1 MPADKGPNFVLRGAL
16 LALRSPE
23 KQNRRG
29 GTGSAGNFGQEVD
42 RGPSA
47 VHHAP
52 LMALTVVVRS
62 GDLKSQATITF
73 DAPRIVIGRGDGCEI
88 RLPDPSVSHRHASI
102 RQRGSDYVVVDEGS
116 SNGTF
121 VGPVRLSPQAPRVV
135 RSGDL
140 IRVGRIWL
148 ELTTAQ
154 VLPTP
159 NQSLVTKEIALAL
172 VASSLSA
179 DGELSAPRLF
189 VTAGPDIGKELLL
202 SEFDRVYGIGR
213 APNADLVL
221 TDDDASRRHVEIT
234 RRGTQIF
241 VRDLGSKNGAQLDGI
256 RLEPKR
262 DTAWPPHAKLA
273 LGASEFAFED
283 PVLAALSEIEAGRDE
298 QMQAGDSIDP
308 PNVAPSEAL
317 PNGAA
322 QAPPIGTGDAAPI
335 AQVPTRAA
343 KPVKKT
349 QGFRAVDAA
358 VAVLAL
364 IVIGLSI
371 LGLTWLFRGN

>member
-1 MPADKGPNFVLRGAL
+1 
-16 LALRSPE
+16 
-23 KQNRRG
+23 
-29 GTGSAGNFGQEVD
+29 
-42 RGPSA
+42 
-47 VHHAP
+47 
-52 LMALTVVVRS
+52 MALTVVVRS

-102 RQRGSDYVVVDEGS
+102 RQRGTDYVVVDEGS

-154 VLPTP
+154 VMPTQ
-159 NQSLVTKEIALAL
+159 NQSLATKEIALAL
-172 VASSLSA
+172 VASSLA
-179 DGELSAPRLF
+179 AEGELAAPRLF
-189 VTAGPDIGKELLL
+189 VTAGPDAGKELLL
-202 SEFDRVYGIGR
+202 SDFDRAYGIGR

-221 TDDDASRRHVEIT
+221 TDEDSSRRHVEVT
-234 RRGTQIF
+234 RRGTQIL
-241 VRDLGSKNGAQLDGI
+241 VRDLGSKNGATLSGVRLD
-256 RLEPKR
+256 PKR
-262 DTAWPPHAKLA
+262 DTPWPPQAVLA
-273 LGASEFAFED
+273 LGSSQFSFED

-298 QMQAGDSIDP
+298 QMQDGDSIDP
-308 PNVAPSEAL
+308 PNVGPGDVPPSATHTH
-317 PNGAA
+317 A
-322 QAPPIGTGDAAPI
+322 TGPTDAAPM
-335 AQVPTRAA
+335 AEMPTRAP
-343 KPVKKT
+343 KPAKKT
-349 QGFRAVDAA
+349 HGFRAVDAI

-371 LGLTWLFRGN
+371 VGLTWLFRSN

>member
-1 MPADKGPNFVLRGAL
+1 MPTARASAL
-16 LALRSPE
+16 PIFR
-23 KQNRRG
+23 
-29 GTGSAGNFGQEVD
+29 QEVD
-42 RGPSA
+42 TGPSA

-102 RQRGSDYVVVDEGS
+102 RQRGTDYVVVDEGS

-154 VLPTP
+154 VLPTQ
-159 NQSLVTKEIALAL
+159 NQGQVTKEIALAL
-172 VASSLSA
+172 VASSLA
-179 DGELSAPRLF
+179 AGGEPSAPRLF
-189 VTAGPDIGKELLL
+189 VTAGPDEGKELLL
-202 SEFDRVYGIGR
+202 TEFDRAYSIGR

-221 TDDDASRRHVEIT
+221 SDEDASRRHVEVT
-234 RRGTQIF
+234 RRGAQIL
-241 VRDLGSKNGAQLDGI
+241 VRDLGSKNGAQLSGV
-256 RLEPKR
+256 RLDPKR
-262 DTAWPPHAKLA
+262 DTPWPPDAVLA
-273 LGASEFAFED
+273 LGSSQFAFED

-308 PNVAPSEAL
+308 PNVAPGDPAPSEQAQL
-317 PNGAA
+317 HTDGTAGAA
-322 QAPPIGTGDAAPI
+322 PV
-335 AQVPTRAA
+335 AQVPIRAP
-343 KPVKKT
+343 KPAKKT
-349 QGFRAVDAA
+349 HGFRAVDAV

-371 LGLTWLFRGN
+371 LGLTWLFRSN

>member
-1 MPADKGPNFVLRGAL
+1 MR
-16 LALRSPE
+16 
-23 KQNRRG
+23 
-29 GTGSAGNFGQEVD
+29 
-42 RGPSA
+42 PSA

-52 LMALTVVVRS
+52 FMALTVVVRS

-154 VLPTP
+154 VVPTQ

-172 VASSLSA
+172 VASSLA
-179 DGELSAPRLF
+179 AGGEQSVPRLF
-189 VTAGPDIGKELLL
+189 VTAGPDAGKELPLA
-202 SEFDRVYGIGR
+202 EFDRAYSIGR

-221 TDDDASRRHVEIT
+221 TDDDSSRRHVEVT
-234 RRGTQIF
+234 RRGTQIL
-241 VRDLGSKNGAQLDGI
+241 VRDLGSKNGATLDGV
-256 RLEPKR
+256 RLDPKR
-262 DTAWPPHAKLA
+262 DTPWPPQAVLA
-273 LGASEFAFED
+273 LGSSEFGFED
-283 PVLAALSEIEAGRDE
+283 PVLAALSEIEASRDE

-308 PNVAPSEAL
+308 PNVAPGVAPS
-317 PNGAA
+317 AA
-322 QAPPIGTGDAAPI
+322 QPHLAGSVDAAPMVE
-335 AQVPTRAA
+335 VPTRAP
-343 KPVKKT
+343 KPPKKS
-349 QGFRAVDAA
+349 QGFRAVDAV

-371 LGLTWLFRGN
+371 LGLTWLFRSN

>member
-1 MPADKGPNFVLRGAL
+1 
-16 LALRSPE
+16 
-23 KQNRRG
+23 
-29 GTGSAGNFGQEVD
+29 
-42 RGPSA
+42 
-47 VHHAP
+47 
-52 LMALTVVVRS
+52 MALTVVVRS

-102 RQRGSDYVVVDEGS
+102 RQRGTDYVVVDEGS

-154 VLPTP
+154 VLPTQ
-159 NQSLVTKEIALAL
+159 NQGLVTKEIALAL
-172 VASSLSA
+172 VASSLAA

-189 VTAGPDIGKELLL
+189 VTAGPDTGKELLVAD
-202 SEFDRVYGIGR
+202 FDRAYSIGR

-221 TDDDASRRHVEIT
+221 TDDDSSRRHVEVT
-234 RRGTQIF
+234 RRGTQIL
-241 VRDLGSKNGAQLDGI
+241 VRDLGSKNGATLSGVRLD
-256 RLEPKR
+256 PKR
-262 DTAWPPHAKLA
+262 DTPWPPQAVLA
-273 LGASEFAFED
+273 LGSSQFSFED
-283 PVLAALSEIEAGRDE
+283 PVLAALTEIEAGRDE

-308 PNVAPSEAL
+308 PNVAP
-317 PNGAA
+317 GDVAA
-322 QAPPIGTGDAAPI
+322 SATHLHAPGSAAPAPL
-335 AQVPTRAA
+335 AQVPTRAPKPA
-343 KPVKKT
+343 KKA

-371 LGLTWLFRGN
+371 LGLTWLFRSN